1 MTESLTPRKIKSLV
15 NHIYRLPTL
24 PTTVAQLIDLID
36 KPGTSARQLGQMI
49 SGDQVLTAQV
59 LKLANSAYYGFPRQI
74 RTIPLAIVILGFET
88 LKNMLLS
95 VSIIDRFSHFK
106 EGLRFDFS
114 LFWQHTLGT
123 AVASRLLARDVKLPL
138 AGEAFVAGLIHD
150 LGKLI
155 LSQYF
160 PEEFY
165 RIYRLSFQ
173 SREPMYY
180 MEKKGLKGV
189 THAEVGAWLSER
201 WNLPGNLIQGVRYHH
216 EPGAAPRKAEL
227 AAVVH
232 FSDFLIRRRR
242 FGFSG
247 DLSRPRLK
255 REALE
260 ILNFPASLLSS
271 SEALREYETYFL
283 RRLEREYS
291 LFGTIDLPNAR
302 QSFFQLGDPPARVK
316 AARM

>member
-1 MTESLTPRKIKSLV
+1 MSQTLTPRKIKGLV

-36 KPGTSARQLGQMI
+36 RPGTSARQLGRMI
-49 SGDQVLTAQV
+49 SSDQVLTAQV

-95 VSIIDRFSHFK
+95 VSIIDQFSRFR

-123 AVASRLLARDVKLPL
+123 AVASRLIAREVGFPL
-138 AGEAFVAGLIHD
+138 AGEAFVAGLLHD

-160 PEEFY
+160 SREFY
-165 RIYRLSFQ
+165 EIYRLSFQ
-173 SREPMYY
+173 THKPMYY
-180 MEKKGLKGV
+180 MEKKHLKGV
-189 THAEVGAWLSER
+189 THAEVGAWLAQR

-216 EPGAAPRKAEL
+216 EPQKAPEISEL
-227 AAVVH
+227 AALVH
-232 FSDFLIRRRR
+232 FSDFLIRRQH

-247 DLSRPRLK
+247 DVSQPRFQK
-255 REALE
+255 EVIE
-260 ILNFPASLLSS
+260 ILQLPS
-271 SEALREYETYFL
+271 ALVSDPRALQEYEVYFSEKL
-283 RRLEREYS
+283 KHDYS
-291 LFGTIDLPNAR
+291 LFGIV
-302 QSFFQLGDPPARVK
+302 GEPAASTSVTMKKEQPALRVG
-316 AARM
+316 MN